1 MAVRTVGTAFV
12 CGFFI
17 LLSLAGPTW
26 GQGPSPAQEQE
37 FIDARAAVQSARGAK
52 AETLAAQHFQKATA
66 FLGVAESSRSLK
78 DATPFA
84 HASRLARAYA
94 ELAEAVAELKAE
106 EAKLATTGDELR
118 RVKAEFEGLK

>member
-12 CGFFI
+12 YGFFI
-17 LLSLAGPTW
+17 LLTLAGPAW

-37 FIDARAAVQSARGAK
+37 FIDARAALQSARGAK
-52 AETLAAQHFQKATA
+52 AETLAAHPFQKATE

-84 HASRLARAYA
+84 RASRLARAYA

-106 EAKLATTGDELR
+106 EAKLAATGDELR